1 MKDTRLFS
9 EHAFIIRMT
18 GLGDTRDE
26 AWADAVE
33 HFTLDPGSTPEPEP
47 LLVAA
52 PEMYEFVKHITEK
65 WENMPLAPD
74 KLYGKKMMVKSSSFA
89 ALLMQDTE
97 HKARALLAKIEGE

>member
-1 MKDTRLFS
+1 MSKHTIDPNGSNIVHHMRLFVA
-9 EHAFIIRMT
+9 ECKK
-18 GLGDTRDE
+18 RDI
-26 AWADAVE
+26 
-33 HFTLDPGSTPEPEP
+33 TPSRE

-89 ALLMQDTE
+89 ALLMQDTA